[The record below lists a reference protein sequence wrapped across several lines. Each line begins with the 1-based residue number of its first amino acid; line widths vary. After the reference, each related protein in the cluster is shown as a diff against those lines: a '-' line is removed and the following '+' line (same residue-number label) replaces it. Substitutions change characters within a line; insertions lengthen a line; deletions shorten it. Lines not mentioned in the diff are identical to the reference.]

1 MKITNHFALNEIT
14 NSDTA
19 KRLGIDNSLP
29 EELMSNARRMCERLE
44 EVRALFNKP
53 IMITSFY
60 RCPELNTKVGG
71 SKTSAHK
78 DCRACDFTVKGVAVE
93 DVFANIKSSEIIFD
107 QLIIESS
114 KTSTWIHLGIEKE
127 GEKPRQMVMS
137 GTKTDNG
144 STFRVENG

>member
-1 MKITNHFALNEIT
+1 MTPHFTLEEVT
-14 NSDTA
+14 KSETA
-19 KRLGIDNSLP
+19 QRLGIDNSVP
-29 EELMSNARRMCERLE
+29 AELMGNAKRMCERLE

-78 DCRACDFTVKGVAVE
+78 DGRACDFTVKGVAVE
-93 DVFANIKSSEIIFD
+93 DVFANIKSSEIVFD

>member
-93 DVFANIKSSEIIFD
+93 DVFANIKSSEIVFD

>member
-1 MKITNHFALNEIT
+1 MTPHFTLEEVT
-14 NSDTA
+14 KSETA
-19 KRLGIDNSLP
+19 QRLGIDNSVP
-29 EELMSNARRMCERLE
+29 AELMGNAKRMCERLE

-78 DCRACDFTVKGVAVE
+78 DCRACDFTVKGIAVE
-93 DVFANIKSSEIIFD
+93 DVFANIKSSKIIFD